1 MNAQSV
7 SPYGARRGWRPAL
20 LTLGLALMSAAGPT
34 RVAAQSGASPASDS
48 LRIWRASQRLVFSA
62 SRYAQDASE
71 APASVTIIT
80 ADEIRQQGYRTL
92 ADILG
97 AVRGIFTYY
106 DREYAYATV
115 RGMSRQSD
123 FNTRLLLL
131 IDGHRI
137 NDAATDASGIGTD
150 ALVDVDLIEHVE
162 VIMGPGS
169 ALFGTNALFG
179 VVNLVTRRGRQLPGV
194 QGTAEAG
201 SFGYA
206 RGALSFGTRVRGS
219 HELLVSGSAERRG
232 GQDLYYREFDS
243 PQTDNG
249 VVRGMDGEQTYRG
262 LAKGSMGDFS
272 ALAAYS
278 ARERDVPTASYSTV
292 FDDPRFRTHDRT
304 ATATLSYEHSFE
316 DLSRAFVTAAFDS
329 YRYDGQYPYSDVL
342 FRDYNHSQAW
352 SLQGE
357 YLRYFGSGHKLT
369 FGGET
374 QWLSG
379 GQIGGYDV
387 DPRVTY
393 LDLNRSRMEGAAYGQ
408 LEWRFGTH
416 AIAYAGLRHDRYEG
430 VGGTTNPRAALVLH
444 PFSSTTVKALYGQ
457 AFRAPNLY
465 ELYYQDGDATQK
477 APKSLK
483 PERVRTTEVTV
494 EQAITSSL
502 FASVSAYRI
511 RTRDLINLETDPAD
525 SLLVFANGGRPR
537 GRGVEF
543 ELAGHAGAVEGR
555 ISYAYQDAI
564 DDSST
569 TPANSP
575 HTIVH
580 GGASVPLFDGRSHLA
595 LEVRHL
601 GSRPTLGGTSDP
613 AYTVANLTLH
623 AAGPGPGTEVSVSV
637 RNLFDARYADPGGEE
652 HLQVLLP
659 RDGRSVRVAIRHRF

>member
-1 MNAQSV
+1 MNAQSANAQSA
-7 SPYGARRGWRPAL
+7 SPRGARRGWRPAL
-20 LTLGLALMSAAGPT
+20 LTFVLASMSAAGPT
-34 RVAAQSGASPASDS
+34 RVAAQTAASPASDS
-48 LRIWRASQRLVFSA
+48 LRIWLASQRLVFSA
-62 SRYAQDASE
+62 SRYAQNASE

-131 IDGHRI
+131 VDGHRI

-219 HELLVSGSAERRG
+219 HELLVGGSAERLG
-232 GQDLYYREFDS
+232 GQDLYYPEFDS

-304 ATATLSYEHSFE
+304 ATATLSYEHAFE
-316 DLSRAFVTAAFDS
+316 DLSRVFATAAFDS
-329 YRYDGQYPYSDVL
+329 YRYDGQYPYTDVL
-342 FRDYNHSQAW
+342 FRDFNHSQAW

-393 LDLNRSRMEGAAYGQ
+393 LDLNRARMEGAAYGQ
-408 LEWRFGTH
+408 LEWRFGTS
-416 AIAYAGLRHDRYEG
+416 AIAYAGLRHDQYEG
-430 VGGTTNPRAALVLH
+430 VGGTTNPRVALVLH
-444 PFSSTTVKALYGQ
+444 PFSRTTVKALHGQ

-477 APKSLK
+477 APASLK
-483 PERVRTTEVTV
+483 PERVRTTEITV
-494 EQAITSSL
+494 EQAITSAL

-511 RTRDLINLETDPAD
+511 RTRDLINLVTDPAD
-525 SLLVFANGGRPR
+525 SLLVFTNDGRPYGSGSRVRAR
-537 GRGVEF
+537 GPRGSRRGKDLVCLSACHRRF
-543 ELAGHAGAVEGR
+543 VHHAGEFTAHHCAWR
-555 ISYAYQDAI
+555 
-564 DDSST
+564 
-569 TPANSP
+569 
-575 HTIVH
+575 
-580 GGASVPLFDGRSHLA
+580 R
-595 LEVRHL
+595 L
-601 GSRPTLGGTSDP
+601 GP
-613 AYTVANLTLH
+613 V
-623 AAGPGPGTEVSVSV
+623 V
-637 RNLFDARYADPGGEE
+637 
-652 HLQVLLP
+652 
-659 RDGRSVRVAIRHRF
+659 

>member
-1 MNAQSV
+1 MKTQLTSRQRGSA
-7 SPYGARRGWRPAL
+7 RGWRRAL
-20 LTLGLALMSAAGPT
+20 VALAVASTLRPAAGSL
-34 RVAAQSGASPASDS
+34 AAQAAAPPAADS
-48 LRIWRASQRLVFSA
+48 APAFAGQRLVFSA

-80 ADEIRQQGYRTL
+80 ADEIRRQGYRTL

-106 DREYAYATV
+106 DREYAYATI

-123 FNTRLLLL
+123 FNTRILLLV
-131 IDGHRI
+131 DGHRI
-137 NDAATDASGIGTD
+137 NDAATDATGIGTD
-150 ALVDVDLIEHVE
+150 ALVDVDLIDHVE

-179 VVNLVTRRGRQLPGV
+179 VVNLVTKRGRQLPGL

-206 RGALSFGTRVRGS
+206 RGALSLGKRVRGS
-219 HELLVSGSAERRG
+219 HEMLFSGSAERRG
-232 GQDLYYREFDS
+232 GQNLYYPEFDS
-243 PQTDNG
+243 PQTNNG
-249 VVRGMDGEQTYRG
+249 VVRGMDSEQTYRG

-304 ATATLSYEHSFE
+304 ATATLSYEHAFE
-316 DLSRAFVTAAFDS
+316 DLSRAFATAAFDS
-329 YRYDGQYPYSDVL
+329 YRYDGQYPYTDVL

-374 QWLSG
+374 QWLSS

-393 LDLNRSRMEGAAYGQ
+393 LDLNRSRMAGAAYGQ
-408 LEWRFGTH
+408 LEWRFS
-416 AIAYAGLRHDRYEG
+416 ARAVAYAGLRHDQYEG
-430 VGGTTNPRAALVLH
+430 IGGTTNPRAALVLH
-444 PFSSTTVKALYGQ
+444 PFSATSIKALYGQ

-465 ELYYQDGDATQK
+465 ELYYQDGGETQK
-477 APKSLK
+477 APPSLK
-483 PERVRTTEVTV
+483 PERVQTEELSI
-494 EQAITSSL
+494 EQAIGSTL

-511 RTRDLINLETDPAD
+511 RTRDLINLVTDPSD
-525 SLLVFANGGRPR
+525 SLLVFANGGQPT

-543 ELAGHAGAVEGR
+543 EIAGHLPAIEGR
-555 ISYAYQDAI
+555 VSYAYQHAI
-564 DDSST
+564 GDSST

-575 HTIVH
+575 RTIVH
-580 GGASVPLFDGRSHLA
+580 GGASVPLLDGRGHLA

-601 GSRPTLGGTSDP
+601 GSRPTLSGGTDP

-623 AAGPGPGTEVSVSV
+623 VAGPGQGTEMSVSI

-652 HLQVLLP
+652 HLQILLP
-659 RDGRSVRVAIRHRF
+659 RDGRSLRVTIRHRF